1 MSSTFGRRALPTY
14 TAPPREPAI
23 PSALREALGTV
34 KRPQKDPEFAAWTSA
49 RAVTR
54 WKIWGMCFLVVL
66 GGPMAY
72 FLPDGVG
79 QIAGIASS
87 GAGIVGLVMR
97 LREKAKPEDKRKK
110 QEESQSRRKSY
121 GLDDDEDFSSLFDTD
136 GDADGDS
143 GD

>member
-23 PSALREALGTV
+23 PVAVQEALSAV
-34 KRPQKDPEFAAWTSA
+34 KRPQQDPEFAAWTAA
-49 RAVTR
+49 RAKTR

-72 FLPDGVG
+72 FLPDGIG

-87 GAGIVGLVMR
+87 GAGLFGMVMR
-97 LREKAKPEDKRKK
+97 WRQKFVPSDLEA
-110 QEESQSRRKSY
+110 
-121 GLDDDEDFSSLFDTD
+121 
-136 GDADGDS
+136 
-143 GD
+143 